1 MALSGAVPTEF
12 SLFVRAGVTLLDAE
26 RRLWHYNTSGEGIA
40 EAVRST
46 DPVALAECALCSID
60 LTVASGLQFRSVAL
74 SSVHSVQLGTL
85 ACLSTARCFT
95 LARLANAT
103 QVLLELPSSTLSAL
117 SIDTALDLA
126 VRDSELLIYGF
137 SGAELGLYYA
147 ENGTRAE
154 AFTGT
159 RASRLLLQSARER
172 GRGDLSGYTLQ
183 SQVPL
188 ALSQSV
194 ASQSTS
200 GVEST
205 LRNATFTESILQS
218 TAFSSTTEAVSHSAT
233 LDSTDA
239 ASSPRTSIA
248 TPSVPRST
256 TSQNTTTSSVP
267 LSSTRAPSASVIG
280 VIEGGLVY
288 LYPVVL
294 EFGTTVYLSGGTFV
308 PSDFVGTLTIAE
320 GSTLTIDL
328 GGARPLDGD
337 VLTLFTFSELN
348 GNFADIVVEASDT
361 CLIVRAYRDET
372 ADAGSFRVVF
382 ETEDVCASAP
392 ARPLLFA
399 WSCVY

>member
-1 MALSGAVPTEF
+1 MPTEF

-26 RRLWHYNTSGEGIA
+26 RRLWHYNTSDEGIA

-74 SSVHSVQLGTL
+74 SAVHSVQLGTL
-85 ACLSTARCFT
+85 ACLSAAQCFT

-103 QVLLELPSSTLSAL
+103 QVLLELSSSTLSAL

-147 ENGTRAE
+147 GNGTRAE

-172 GRGDLSGYTLQ
+172 GRGDLSGYTLR

-200 GVEST
+200 GVDST
-205 LRNATFTESILQS
+205 LRNVTFTESTLQS
-218 TAFSSTTEAVSHSAT
+218 SAFSGTAEAVSHSAT
-233 LDSTDA
+233 LDSTES
-239 ASSPRTSIA
+239 ASSPYTSVA
-248 TPSVPRST
+248 TPSIPRST
-256 TSQNTTTSSVP
+256 TSQNTTTSSGP
-267 LSSTRAPSASVIG
+267 INSSTRTPSASVIG
-280 VIEGGLVY
+280 VIEGGFIY
-288 LYPVVL
+288 LHPVVL
-294 EFGTTVYLSGGTFV
+294 ELGTTVYLSGGTFV
-308 PSDFVGTLTIAE
+308 PPDFEGTLTIAE

-337 VLTLFTFSELN
+337 VLTLFTFSELS
-348 GNFADIVVEASDT
+348 GDFAEIVVEASDT

-372 ADAGSFRVVF
+372 ADAGSFQVVL
-382 ETEDVCASAP
+382 ETEDICASAP
-392 ARPLLFA
+392 TRSLLFA
-399 WSCVY
+399 WASVY

>member
-1 MALSGAVPTEF
+1 VALSGAVPTEF

-137 SGAELGLYYA
+137 SGVELGLYYA

-172 GRGDLSGYTLQ
+172 SRGDLSGYALR

-205 LRNATFTESILQS
+205 LRNVTFTLQS

-233 LDSTDA
+233 LDSTDS

-248 TPSVPRST
+248 TPSVPHST
-256 TSQNTTTSSVP
+256 TSQNTTTPSVP
-267 LSSTRAPSASVIG
+267 LSSSTRAPSASVIG
-280 VIEGGLVY
+280 VIEAGFIY
-288 LYPVVL
+288 LHPVVL
-294 EFGTTVYLSGGTFV
+294 ELGTTVYLSGGTFV
-308 PSDFVGTLTIAE
+308 SSDFAGTLTIAE